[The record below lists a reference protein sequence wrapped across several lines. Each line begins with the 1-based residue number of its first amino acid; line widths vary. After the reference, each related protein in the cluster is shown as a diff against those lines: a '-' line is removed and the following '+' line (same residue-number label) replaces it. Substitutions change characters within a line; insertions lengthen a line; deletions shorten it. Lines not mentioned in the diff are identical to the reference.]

1 MATSKKKKVVSKEDL
16 RRLMKE
22 KKATVAITKRVEHQF
37 AKYNS
42 IDQLVCVVCNTVI
55 KSGLLWQAH
64 LQSKQH
70 KEKLTQVKPAADTF
84 TTGIKRSLPQHSNSH
99 EDSKRH
105 RGNGQSAK
113 SSSAASGLP
122 SDFFDGKSNDRTS
135 MSSRPGLASYSSSSE
150 DEDEV
155 KSTSKLSTSTVSS
168 VPGLPADFFH
178 TKSNSKQEEVEKPKT
193 ETMAEV
199 LPEGF
204 FDDPKTDAKVRNV
217 EYKDKMEEEWEM
229 FQRAM
234 KEENHVSE
242 AIMDE
247 EDEQANV
254 DRNID
259 EIDDQINRWNEIN
272 NLQIKKEE
280 IMSNQGSKETGS
292 KSDSDEDAED
302 QELQEFMDWRSKKSW
317 K

>member
-1 MATSKKKKVVSKEDL
+1 MCLVY
-16 RRLMKE
+16 
-22 KKATVAITKRVEHQF
+22 RV
-37 AKYNS
+37 NS
-42 IDQLVCVVCNTVI
+42 IKRYVSCI
-55 KSGLLWQAH
+55 
-64 LQSKQH
+64 QSKQH
-70 KEKLTQVKPAADTF
+70 KEKLTQVKPAPDTF
-84 TTGIKRSLPQHSNSH
+84 TTGVKRSLPQQSNSH
-99 EDSKRH
+99 EDSKRL
-105 RGNGQSAK
+105 RGNGQPAK
-113 SSSAASGLP
+113 HSSTDSKLP
-122 SDFFDGKSNDRTS
+122 SDFFDSKANNKSS
-135 MSSRPGLASYSSSSE
+135 MPKRAGLATYSSSS
-150 DEDEV
+150 DEDEAEV
-155 KSTSKLSTSTVSS
+155 KGTPKLSTTTVSS
-168 VPGLPADFFH
+168 VPGLPADFFN
-178 TKSNSKQEEVEKPKT
+178 TKSSDKPEEVEKPKT
-193 ETMAEV
+193 DTMAEV

-272 NLQIKKEE
+272 KLQIKKEE
-280 IMSNQGSKETGS
+280 IMSTQGSKDTGS

>member
-1 MATSKKKKVVSKEDL
+1 MATSKKKKVVSKDDL

-22 KKATVAITKRVEHQF
+22 KKSTVASAKRIEHPY

-55 KSGLLWQAH
+55 KSGLLWPAH

-70 KEKLTQVKPAADTF
+70 KEKLTQVKPAPETF
-84 TTGIKRSLPQHSNSH
+84 TSGVKRSFPQQSNSH
-99 EDSKRH
+99 EDSKRL
-105 RGNGQSAK
+105 RGNGQPAK
-113 SSSAASGLP
+113 LP
-122 SDFFDGKSNDRTS
+122 SDFFDSKASNKSS
-135 MSSRPGLASYSSSSE
+135 ILKHPGLASYSSSSSE
-150 DEDEV
+150 DEAEV
-155 KSTSKLSTSTVSS
+155 KTTPKPSSTNTVSS
-168 VPGLPADFFH
+168 VPGLPPDFFNA
-178 TKSNSKQEEVEKPKT
+178 KSSSKQDEEEKTKADT
-193 ETMAEV
+193 LAEV

-272 NLQIKKEE
+272 KLQIKKEE
-280 IMSNQGSKETGS
+280 IMSNKGSKGVES
-292 KSDSDEDAED
+292 NSDSDGDAED